1 MRAKFGHLQ
10 YSLVLDSN
18 GNFGIPVLRNFM
30 RLITRYSTLYTE
42 MVVDSTILHNTHHVE
57 EYLGTTRDA
66 VSSFPCPSFRYL
78 LHAVVKQYVA
88 QCSDVERTSVCVRRS
103 HVGFDE
109 IEHPIVCQL
118 GTVMRPL
125 HSFCLSHLS

>member
-1 MRAKFGHLQ
+1 
-10 YSLVLDSN
+10 
-18 GNFGIPVLRNFM
+18 M